1 MTFKDYCKR
10 IYASWLG
17 KLIGIRLGAPIENWL
32 GKDVRRMYHPIRNYT
47 VDYKQFAADD
57 DANGPLFFA
66 SVMEKYDL
74 ETITAKA
81 MGEHLLNVVGD
92 HTGFFWWGGKGIAT
106 EETAWDNLICG
117 MDAPHS
123 GSTETNGKTIADQ
136 IGGQI
141 FSDCWGYITLGNVDD
156 AVRLASMMASVTH
169 DGEGIE
175 GAKFVSACIALAWKK
190 HDIKEII
197 DDAKKY
203 LVPDLKYYALINEI
217 EEIYE
222 EHPDDP
228 DYCLN
233 YIEDKHSYDHY
244 DGVCHILPNAAIML
258 YGMLYGHNDFN
269 ETMRLIAEAGRD
281 TDCNLGN
288 VGSIMGMM
296 LGLEGIDEK
305 WITPF
310 NDILISSSSIGSKN
324 ITTISNSAKYFTQL
338 GCKLY
343 RIAYE
348 KSDTNIISY
357 DFSLPYATNGFEV
370 VSNRY
375 CAISLR
381 TDNDGLQIN
390 LDNVLKGR
398 TIKVYKKT
406 YFTSDDVYDCRYQP
420 QYTPILEQG
429 DIIYLRLRSND
440 GLEPISRL
448 VCFSGDNEVVN
459 EDIEFGEDMI
469 VQIQKMEKSSIITS
483 VEIQMEFV
491 NDIQRKVVFLDYF
504 KIEKHPQFEYKATD
518 LEVEDW
524 GLNFDGNHER
534 GIRGLDIY
542 RGKAYLTKDSIILKD
557 HSAFN
562 ISSVYAKFKKVGFEL
577 EMNSDSNF
585 TLAYAW
591 NGSYDYTGIIFDMT
605 KQEIK
610 FVDRDSH
617 SDVFKRQIE
626 YAEYRGKVKIEVD
639 LEERQLLVE
648 YGEITETYSLSNDI
662 TSEQGAIAL
671 INEGDSDLYI
681 TNIKGE
687 TE

>member
-1 MTFKDYCKR
+1 MEFNDYYKR

-32 GKDVRRMYHPIRNYT
+32 GKDVRRMYHPIQNYT
-47 VDYKQFAADD
+47 VDYGQFAADD
-57 DANGPLFFA
+57 DANGPLFFV

-74 ETITAKA
+74 NTITTKA

-106 EETAWDNLICG
+106 EETAWDNLIHG
-117 MDAPHS
+117 IEAPSS

-141 FSDCWGYITLGNVDD
+141 FSDCWGYITLGNVSD

-197 DDAKKY
+197 DEAKKY
-203 LVPDLKYYALINEI
+203 LSIESKYYALINEI

-222 EHPDDP
+222 GHPNDS

-244 DGVCHILPNAAIML
+244 DGVCHILPNAAIMI

-324 ITTISNSAKYFTQL
+324 ITTISNSAKYFTEL

-343 RIAYE
+343 QIPYQE
-348 KSDTNIISY
+348 HDTNLITY
-357 DFSLPYATNGFEV
+357 DFSLPQATSGFKAK
-370 VSNRY
+370 SNRY
-375 CAISLR
+375 TAVSLR
-381 TDNDGLQIN
+381 ANHGLQIN
-390 LDNVLKGR
+390 LDHVSKGR
-398 TIKVYKKT
+398 TVKVYKKT

-420 QYTPILEQG
+420 QYTPILEEG
-429 DIIYLRLRSND
+429 DFIRLKLRNDD
-440 GLEPISRL
+440 GLEFISRI
-448 VCFSGDNEVVN
+448 VCFSGEEEITNE
-459 EDIEFGEDMI
+459 EIELGEETEI
-469 VQIQKMEKSSIITS
+469 EILKKEKSSIITS
-483 VEIQMEFV
+483 VEIQMESV
-491 NDIQRKVVFLDYF
+491 NDIQRGVVYLDYF
-504 KIEKHPQFEYKATD
+504 EIEKQPHFEYKATD
-518 LEVEDW
+518 LEAEDW

-542 RGKAYLTKDSIILKD
+542 RGKAYLTRDALILKD

-577 EMNSDSNF
+577 EINSDSNF

-591 NGSYDYTGIIFDMT
+591 NGTYHYRGIIFDMNE
-605 KQEIK
+605 QDLK
-610 FVDRDSH
+610 FVHRDSYLDGLMRH
-617 SDVFKRQIE
+617 IE
-626 YAEYRGKVKIEVD
+626 YADYKDKVKIEID
-639 LEERQLLVE
+639 LEERKLVIE
-648 YGEITETYSLSNDI
+648 HGEFIDTYSLSDDI

-671 INEGDSDLYI
+671 INEGNSDLHI
-681 TNIKGE
+681 TNIKGDSE
-687 TE
+687 